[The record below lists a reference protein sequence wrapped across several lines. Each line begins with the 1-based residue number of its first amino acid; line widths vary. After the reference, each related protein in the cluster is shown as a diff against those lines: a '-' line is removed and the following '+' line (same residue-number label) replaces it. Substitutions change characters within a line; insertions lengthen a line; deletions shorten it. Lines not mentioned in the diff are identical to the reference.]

1 MSRDDSV
8 SRSDDGG
15 HETHHPP
22 AADTS
27 PIVSVASAIAAARGE
42 APRDLVPPLESVVDT
57 DSIRSLVEEGDD
69 DEILTFRYRDCSV
82 EVYGSGRIVV
92 DTGRPR
98 LPRCDVP
105 DRIRRLVEDRY
116 IPGTG
121 TEQTERRRAILA
133 AYSYLRRQGS
143 ARRSD
148 FIREVYPSYP
158 GEYSIPDGGW
168 WETVVKPGL
177 GACPDVAKGNAMWYY
192 VGD

>member
-1 MSRDDSV
+1 MSRDDSRG
-8 SRSDDGG
+8 RSENGG

-27 PIVSVASAIAAARGE
+27 PIVSVASAIAAAREE
-42 APRDLVPPLESVVDT
+42 APTDLVPPIESVVDT
-57 DSIRSLVEEGDD
+57 DSIRSLIEEGED
-69 DEILTFRYRDCSV
+69 DEVLSFRYRDCSV

-92 DTGRPR
+92 DADRPR
-98 LPRCDVP
+98 LPRRDVP

-116 IPGTG
+116 VPGTG
-121 TEQTERRRAILA
+121 AEQAERRRAILA
-133 AYSYLRRQGS
+133 AYSYLRGQGS

-148 FIREVYPSYP
+148 FIREVYPCYP

-192 VGD
+192 VGE